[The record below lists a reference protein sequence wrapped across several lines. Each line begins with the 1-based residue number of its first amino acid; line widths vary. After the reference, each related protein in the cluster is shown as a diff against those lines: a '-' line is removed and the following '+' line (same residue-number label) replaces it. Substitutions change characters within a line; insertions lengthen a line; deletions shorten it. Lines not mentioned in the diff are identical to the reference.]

1 MKIIEKLKQSI
12 ILELSFFDGYLF
24 FIKISWDNLIFIK
37 MVRKIFL
44 TITFSALILF
54 SLNSMFQKSYQI
66 TLVNKVG
73 KLK

>member
-1 MKIIEKLKQSI
+1 
-12 ILELSFFDGYLF
+12 
-24 FIKISWDNLIFIK
+24 
-37 MVRKIFL
+37 MVRKIFF

-54 SLNSMFQKSYQI
+54 SLNSMLQKSYQI